1 MRDRRP
7 HWEGGNA
14 LTPCSPSLCSRSMG
28 KNSKRSQLS
37 DAELQPQK
45 SLLLEAEAEAGE
57 SDKGTGGGIP
67 ALLPGK
73 DAAMEAKEAE
83 PLVRGPGAGAGAGAE
98 GEGRRRLGRGGRVC
112 PCPSLFSLAVSP
124 RRSRAVRARLCMER
138 EEESS
143 PTTSTALLAAV
154 AAAAAAKAAAAWA
167 DRFLTGSAGSYASK
181 VWDACED
188 PAGVNGKMTV
198 G

>member
-37 DAELQPQK
+37 DAE
-45 SLLLEAEAEAGE
+45 AGE

-83 PLVRGPGAGAGAGAE
+83 PLVRGP
-98 GEGRRRLGRGGRVC
+98 
-112 PCPSLFSLAVSP
+112 
-124 RRSRAVRARLCMER
+124 
-138 EEESS
+138 
-143 PTTSTALLAAV
+143 
-154 AAAAAAKAAAAWA
+154 
-167 DRFLTGSAGSYASK
+167 RFLSASSSSK
-181 VWDACED
+181 PCSSW
-188 PAGVNGKMTV
+188 G
-198 G
+198 